1 MPLFLF
7 SGTFYPVSQLPDWVQ
22 PIVWLSPLFHGIEL
36 SRGAA
41 GVEGAPHFEWW
52 VHLAFLLVL
61 FGAGLFV
68 AMRNFTKRL
77 WT

>member
-36 SRGAA
+36 SRGVA
-41 GVEGAPHFEWW
+41 GLEGSPQFPWW
-52 VHLAFLLVL
+52 VHLGVLLALFAVGLVL
-61 FGAGLFV
+61 AT
-68 AMRNFTKRL
+68 RNFTKRL